1 MGYSN
6 ATHWPMPKRH
16 SKNLVECKDCGELMA
31 KSAWSCPHCG
41 SARTETRKSIAIIL
55 FVLIVIFVLMGVLKV
70 FLDSYYGWEMVGGK

>member
-1 MGYSN
+1 MRYSQVN
-6 ATHWPMPKRH
+6 RSPAPKRH

-55 FVLIVIFVLMGVLKV
+55 FAVIVFFVLMGVLKV

>member
-6 ATHWPMPKRH
+6 ANRWPMSKHH
-16 SKNLVECKDCGELMA
+16 SENLVECKDCGKLMA

-55 FVLIVIFVLMGVLKV
+55 FALTVFFVLMGVLKV
-70 FLDSYYGWEMVGGK
+70 FLDSYYGWEMVGAK